1 MFIRSSS
8 LYFHR
13 FKKVR
18 SVNHYLFI
26 YYFCGCAV
34 EELGIKELLP
44 AYKDPTLQPK
54 DLLTGVSFASG
65 GSGYDA
71 LTPKVT
77 VCAFYTLF
85 FTYFLG

>member
-1 MFIRSSS
+1 VFIRSSS

-13 FKKVR
+13 FKTVQ

-26 YYFCGCAV
+26 YYFCVCAV

-65 GSGYDA
+65 GTGYDS
-71 LTPKVT
+71 LTPKLVVGT
-77 VCAFYTLF
+77 FYTLIF
-85 FTYFLG
+85 FFFF